1 MELRRRFIFRGN
13 AAAIGG
19 RIVRPTDL
27 VIDSS
32 TASSLTVAG
41 GRSRARAGATRFGE
55 WVSFGGAATSAE
67 GVFDDVKQQIELT
80 FGRVAED
87 ALTMSTRVSADVASV
102 SVGDQPRLTVKHL
115 RASLSGKSPTASG
128 EPAIAVDSDTA
139 IEGAAIDGV
148 GLVITLATPVFQS
161 LNTLSKVLT
170 AADDPKFVRK
180 SGSQLLMKPAGRE
193 KAAAPTTRLLQSYD
207 GTTYAT
213 IVKSIRWAAEP
224 YRGAT
229 IDQHVVTVPGLGKIF
244 FGELLMTDMSRRLTM
259 VRLEIGVVEAARG
272 KTARGKAARG
282 KSARGISIGGV
293 VACAEVETNGAWS
306 N

>member
-19 RIVRPTDL
+19 RIVRPTDV

-41 GRSRARAGATRFGE
+41 GRSRTKAGATRFGE
-55 WVSFGGAATSAE
+55 WVSFGAATTSAE
-67 GVFDDVKQQIELT
+67 GLFDDVKQQIELS

-87 ALTMSTRVSADVASV
+87 ALTMSTRVSTDVVSL

-128 EPAIAVDSDTA
+128 EPSIAVDSDTA
-139 IEGAAIDGV
+139 IEGAAIDDF

-193 KAAAPTTRLLQSYD
+193 KAAAPTTRLLQSY

-229 IDQHVVTVPGLGKIF
+229 IDQHVVTVPGLGRIF
-244 FGELLMTDMSRRLTM
+244 FGELLITDMSRRLTM
-259 VRLEIGVVEAARG
+259 VRLELGAVEVAR
-272 KTARGKAARG
+272 RKAARG
-282 KSARGISIGGV
+282 LSLGGV

>member
-19 RIVRPTDL
+19 RIVRPTDV
-27 VIDSS
+27 VIESS

-41 GRSRARAGATRFGE
+41 GRSKAQTGATRFGE

-67 GVFDDVKQQIELT
+67 GLFDDVKQQIELT
-80 FGRVAED
+80 YGRVAED
-87 ALTMSTRVSADVASV
+87 GLTMSTRVSADVASV

-128 EPAIAVDSDTA
+128 EPAIAVDSDTV
-139 IEGAAIDGV
+139 IEGAAIDGF

-180 SGSQLLMKPAGRE
+180 SGGHLLMKPVGRE
-193 KAAAPTTRLLQSYD
+193 KAVAPTTRLLQSD

-244 FGELLMTDMSRRLTM
+244 FGELLITDMSRRLTM
-259 VRLEIGVVEAARG
+259 VRLELGAIEGTRG
-272 KTARGKAARG
+272 KAGRGKVARGKAARG
-282 KSARGISIGGV
+282 LSIGGV
-293 VACAEVETNGAWS
+293 VACAEVETNGSWS
-306 N
+306 S

>member
-19 RIVRPTDL
+19 RIVRPSDV

-32 TASSLTVAG
+32 AASSLTVAG
-41 GRSRARAGATRFGE
+41 GRSRSRALATRFGE

-67 GVFDDVKQQIELT
+67 GVFDDVKQQVELSY
-80 FGRVAED
+80 GRIAED

-128 EPAIAVDSDTA
+128 EPAIAVESDTA
-139 IEGAAIDGV
+139 IEGAAVDGF
-148 GLVITLATPVFQS
+148 GLVVTLSTPVFQS

-180 SGSQLLMKPAGRE
+180 SGSHLLMKPVGRE
-193 KAAAPTTRLLQSYD
+193 KAVAPTPRLLQSD

-229 IDQHVVTVPGLGKIF
+229 IDQHVVTVPGLGRIF
-244 FGELLMTDMSRRLTM
+244 FGELLITDMSRRLTM
-259 VRLEIGVVEAARG
+259 VRVELGVVEGARG
-272 KTARGKAARG
+272 KTARRNAARG
-282 KSARGISIGGV
+282 KGARGISIGGV
-293 VACAEVETNGAWS
+293 VACAEVETNGSWS
-306 N
+306 S